1 MRCNLE
7 FGLLPGRSSPERHD
21 GGRLPDLQFA
31 CCGGQFV
38 RTNRAAP
45 ILRRGSPTVNV
56 RWRRSAGNA
65 LSPSVSNRSRQPRAS
80 PRAQYRVTRGA
91 AVPGERHRRS
101 YGARVVGSIVVRLV
115 VPCGSARKPAYSPRD
130 AGRGCR
136 NQRVRWGVHGL
147 AFRTSARL
155 RSSTSALTRSSDF
168 VGDLKHRPWIRH
180 TDRPTLYGADTIDGS
195 VDCYFGSKLPLLL
208 S

>member
-7 FGLLPGRSSPERHD
+7 FGPLPGRSSPERHD
-21 GGRLPDLQFA
+21 GGRLPTCNL
-31 CCGGQFV
+31 
-38 RTNRAAP
+38 RAAVGNSSEQ
-45 ILRRGSPTVNV
+45 IERRRFSAAGSLTVNV

-115 VPCGSARKPAYSPRD
+115 VPCGSARKPADPPRD

-180 TDRPTLYGADTIDGS
+180 TDRPTLYGADTIEGS
-195 VDCYFGSKLPLLL
+195 VDCYFGTKLPLLL